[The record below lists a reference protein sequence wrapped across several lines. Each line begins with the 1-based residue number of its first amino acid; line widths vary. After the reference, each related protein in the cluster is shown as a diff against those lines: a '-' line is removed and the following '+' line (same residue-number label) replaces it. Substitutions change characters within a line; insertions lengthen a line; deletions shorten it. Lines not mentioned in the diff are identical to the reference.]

1 MGVPLGVLFLKTGG
15 KRLHGSK
22 RGDTQVAIN
31 SNSCNKTGD
40 LDIFQV
46 RLSRRE
52 PGLNLQDSISI
63 CFFNILFTECDEF
76 VMELKKSTRNKY
88 NGKNREWQH

>member
-1 MGVPLGVLFLKTGG
+1 MGAPLGVLFLKTGG
-15 KRLHGSK
+15 KRLHESK

-31 SNSCNKTGD
+31 SNSCDKTGG

-52 PGLNLQDSISI
+52 PGLNLQDII
-63 CFFNILFTECDEF
+63 PIGFFNILFTKCDEF
-76 VMELKKSTRNKY
+76 VMELKESTRNKY